1 MATLFSFRKIKN
13 IHCHLPTPINIE
25 LTQTVDTDA
34 GNYLL
39 GLHCSSS
46 KIYYPDSF
54 AYQNEK
60 DHHRKQHAYQFGL
73 NYLPVSREHSFDITF
88 TDVTIP
94 AYHSPQYAPAIA
106 DINLGILNNGQ
117 YELFF
122 RDSTHISSAI
132 LLVSDSE
139 YNISNLPSNFVSF
152 RTTTLKRLHKSTITV
167 AIGWQDDSSAII
179 ANSFVDSLMFYGA
192 KQYKGPIGDYGY
204 FYLDSSFSRE
214 KINGPFHSKKFIFT
228 YTGDFNNIP
237 KLIHS
242 YQSRTNNLFDIYLTT
257 YRGTYVI
264 G

>member
-1 MATLFSFRKIKN
+1 
-13 IHCHLPTPINIE
+13 
-25 LTQTVDTDA
+25 
-34 GNYLL
+34 
-39 GLHCSSS
+39 LHCSSS

-132 LLVSDSE
+132 LLVS
-139 YNISNLPSNFVSF
+139 
-152 RTTTLKRLHKSTITV
+152 TLKMLHKSTITV